1 MDTHSNSQVSPWIV
15 DATLR
20 DGQQAPG
27 VVFSRK
33 DKIQIAHALSDLGV
47 PELECGIPIMGSDE
61 CDDIRALLT
70 RRYPIRLTGWC
81 RAKKADIFAALRCG
95 LTSIHIAFPT
105 SKVQLGAINK
115 PESWIEETL
124 PELMEIACRRFE
136 HVSLGAQDASRTP
149 LASLENFAR
158 RAFAAG
164 ACRVRIADTVG
175 AWSPLRVYPVF
186 QHLLKELGPVN
197 LEFHG
202 HNDLG
207 MATAN
212 ALAAI
217 QAGARSVSVT
227 VNGLGERAGNT
238 ALEQLAMAIRYCLN
252 ADCGIRM
259 AGLADLCAMVAE
271 ASGRPLP
278 LSQPITGGAAFL
290 HESGVHCSAMVRD
303 RRAFELFHAGDVGAK
318 SECFVAGVHSGS
330 DGILQILA
338 EHGIVASREVA
349 RKMLPYVRS
358 LALKRK
364 RALVSEEVASIF
376 RQLTLAG

>member
-1 MDTHSNSQVSPWIV
+1 MDACSNSQDTPWIV
-15 DATLR
+15 DTTLR

-33 DKIQIAHALSDLGV
+33 NKIQIAHALSDLGV

-81 RAKKADIFAALRCG
+81 RAKKGDLFAALRCG

-124 PELMEIACRRFE
+124 LELMEIACCRFE
-136 HVSLGAQDASRTP
+136 HVSVGAQDASRTP

-164 ACRVRIADTVG
+164 AYRVRIADTVG
-175 AWSPLRVYPVF
+175 AWSPIRVYPVF
-186 QHLLKELGPVN
+186 QRLLKELGPVN

-252 ADCGIRM
+252 ADCGIRL

-271 ASGRPLP
+271 ASCRPLP

-330 DGILQILA
+330 DSILHILA

-349 RKMLPYVRS
+349 RKMLPHVRS
-358 LALKRK
+358 LALKHK
-364 RALVSEEVASIF
+364 RALDSEEVASIF
-376 RQLTLAG
+376 RQLTVAG

>member
-1 MDTHSNSQVSPWIV
+1 MEVRHNLQASPWII

-47 PELECGIPIMGSDE
+47 PELECGIPIMGRDE
-61 CDDIRALLT
+61 CDDIRTLLD

-81 RAKKADIFAALRCG
+81 RAKKEDLFAALRCG
-95 LTSIHIAFPT
+95 LTSIHIAFPI
-105 SKVQLGAINK
+105 SAVQLGVMDK

-124 PELMEIACRRFE
+124 AELMEFACRRFE
-136 HVSLGAQDASRTP
+136 HVSAGAQDASRTR
-149 LASLENFAR
+149 LALVETFAR

-175 AWSPLRVYPVF
+175 AWSPLGVYPVF

-217 QAGARSVSVT
+217 EAGARSVSVT

-252 ADCGIRM
+252 VDCGIRL

-278 LSQPITGGAAFL
+278 LSQPIVGGAAFL
-290 HESGVHCSAMVRD
+290 HESGIHSSAMIRD

-318 SECFVAGVHSGS
+318 SESFVAGVHSGS
-330 DGILQILA
+330 DGILHILA
-338 EHGIVASREVA
+338 KRGIVASREVA
-349 RKMLPYVRS
+349 RKMLPSIRS
-358 LALKRK
+358 LALKHK
-364 RALVSEEVASIF
+364 RGLDSEEVAGIF
-376 RQLTLAG
+376 RQLTEIG